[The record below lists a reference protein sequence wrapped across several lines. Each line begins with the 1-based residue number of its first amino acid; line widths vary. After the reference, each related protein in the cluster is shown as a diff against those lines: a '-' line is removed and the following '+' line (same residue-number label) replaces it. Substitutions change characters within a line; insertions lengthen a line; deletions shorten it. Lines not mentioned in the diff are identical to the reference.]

1 MGPWLGGEGGDW
13 LGTKPFHK
21 AVRPSL
27 SQFLP
32 PLLQLL
38 SLIPPPHTKL
48 LGSAPAGK
56 KNAQFVMSCPAV
68 NLPLPSHRRD
78 LLSSIYLFATRTMDG
93 PRPAELFIIMPP
105 TIPPPCASPSQQ
117 HQLRSCRCHQ
127 ALTSAGIPAPLKAL
141 DTMKKATVKGCGQGW
156 EDPLTGRMPGLGSC
170 EKTHNKEGEERKA
183 NDNHHSG
190 KFILPLWGCW
200 DGKKRCVQPHR
211 QFLGGPR
218 PGIVTVALETLS
230 N

>member
-1 MGPWLGGEGGDW
+1 MGPS
-13 LGTKPFHK
+13 P
-21 AVRPSL
+21 

-32 PLLQLL
+32 PLHQLL

-68 NLPLPSHRRD
+68 NLPSHRKA

-93 PRPAELFIIMPP
+93 PRPAEPFIIMPP
-105 TIPPPCASPSQQ
+105 TIPPPRTSPGQQ
-117 HQLRSCRCHQ
+117 PQLRSCRCQ
-127 ALTSAGIPAPLKAL
+127 RALTSAGIPAPFKAL
-141 DTMKKATVKGCGQGW
+141 DTTKKGTVKDCGQGW
-156 EDPLTGRMPGLGSC
+156 EDPLTGRVPGLGLC
-170 EKTHNKEGEERKA
+170 EKTCTKREWRERP

-190 KFILPLWGCW
+190 KFILPLWGCL
-200 DGKKRCVQPHR
+200 DRKEQICPATQTVP
-211 QFLGGPR
+211 GGTR
-218 PGIVTVALETLS
+218 PGTVTVTLETLS

>member
-1 MGPWLGGEGGDW
+1 MGQSLS
-13 LGTKPFHK
+13 T
-21 AVRPSL
+21 AVGPSP

-32 PLLQLL
+32 PLLQLF
-38 SLIPPPHTKL
+38 SLIPPPHSKL

-68 NLPLPSHRRD
+68 NLPLPSHRKD
-78 LLSSIYLFATRTMDG
+78 LLSSIYLFATQTMDG

-105 TIPPPCASPSQQ
+105 TIPPPHTSPSQQ
-117 HQLRSCRCHQ
+117 HQLRSCRCQ
-127 ALTSAGIPAPLKAL
+127 WALTSAGIPAPLKAL
-141 DTMKKATVKGCGQGW
+141 DTTRKATVKGCGQGW

-170 EKTHNKEGEERKA
+170 EKTRTKREWRERL
-183 NDNHHSG
+183 NDNHCSG
-190 KFILPLWGCW
+190 KFILPLWGML
-200 DGKKRCVQPHR
+200 R
-211 QFLGGPR
+211 QGRTDLSSHPDISWGGPR